1 MTFTGTIVK
10 RKMSDMYCATVSIA
24 GLGKFYAETAWHREM
39 YKAMDEMVNMLDRE
53 HVIEWE
59 NIDED
64 GNYVEM

>member
-10 RKMSDMYCATVSIA
+10 RKMSDMYCATASA
-24 GLGKFYAETAWHREM
+24 GLSEFYAETAWHKRMENAQYEM
-39 YKAMDEMVNMLDRE
+39 ESMLDRD
-53 HVIEWE
+53 HDIDWE